1 MRFATY
7 NVWYPEINI
16 RAEQLL
22 AEIEKADAD
31 VIGLQEVPP
40 AFYEKIVRICKYKY
54 CKYVLYVD
62 EPEEEK
68 MGLAILCKHPIIEHF
83 SLFDSAEN
91 ENSIAQNSIFD
102 AEGIRFSVTNA
113 HLPWDSVLAK
123 EKQMIAVD
131 RFIHAQKDNAHF
143 FVLLGDFNC
152 TLNSS
157 VHRYLL
163 GDQTLLGNESKP
175 YWNDLAGSHAALH
188 NYTRAPT
195 LDFVNN
201 PRWRGENTVYIPD
214 TCDRIYAM
222 EPFDWDCSF
231 GLQDVKIFGT
241 EVSPKTGY
249 APSDHYGVLA
259 EVKFSL
265 E

>member
-7 NVWYPEINI
+7 NVWYPNINI

-22 AEIEKADAD
+22 AEIDKVDAD

-40 AFYEKIVRICKYKY
+40 AFYEEIVQKSKYKH

-68 MGLAILCKHPIIEHF
+68 MGLAFLCKHPIIEHF
-83 SLFDSAEN
+83 SLFGSAEN
-91 ENSIAQNSIFD
+91 GNSIAQNIIFE
-102 AEGIRFSVTNA
+102 AGGIRFSVTNV
-113 HLPWDSVLAK
+113 HPPWDSALAK
-123 EKQMIAVD
+123 EKQIVAVD
-131 RFIHAQKDNAHF
+131 RFVHAQKDKAHF
-143 FVLLGDFNC
+143 FVLLGDFNS

-163 GDQTLLGNESKP
+163 GDQSLLGNESKP
-175 YWNDLAGSHAALH
+175 YWNDLAGSHAALNH
-188 NYTRAPT
+188 YTVAPT

-214 TCDRIYAM
+214 TCDRIYVM
-222 EPFDWDCSF
+222 ESFHWDYSF
-231 GLQDVKIFGT
+231 RLQDVNVFGT
-241 EVSPKTGY
+241 EISPKTGY

-259 EVKFSL
+259 EANFSL
-265 E
+265 S